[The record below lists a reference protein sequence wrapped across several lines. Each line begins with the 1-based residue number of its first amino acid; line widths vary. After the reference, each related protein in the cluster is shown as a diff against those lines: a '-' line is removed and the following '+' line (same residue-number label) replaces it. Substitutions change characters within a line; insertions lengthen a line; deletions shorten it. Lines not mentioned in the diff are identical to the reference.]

1 MTLGISVAE
10 IVEKSNNPLLRTHS
24 SWCRVRLDAVAE
36 ILNGFAFES
45 SQFTK
50 SEGVPL
56 LRIRDIGKN
65 TTEAFYSGPYDEAY
79 FVKPGDLI
87 IGMDG
92 DFNCANWRGPRALLN
107 QRVCKVTVTSPE
119 YNSKFLEF
127 VLPGYLKAINDLTSS
142 VTVKHLSSKT
152 VGEIPLPCPPL
163 PEQERIVA
171 RLEEL
176 LSDLEA
182 GVAALERV
190 RAGAKRYKSSVL
202 KAAVEGDLTP
212 GPSPK
217 GRGEPRGLPEGWR
230 WVTVE
235 EIGNKNEQTVLTG
248 PFGTNLGREDFA
260 ETGIPVLTIG
270 CLTEYGLNLEK
281 AKYISDAKAKDL
293 EKYRVREGDLLF
305 SRMAI
310 VGRAG
315 LVTRQFDGI
324 VFNYHLMRLRLDCEM
339 IDPYY
344 FLFYVRG
351 SSTVTNYVKEV
362 NHGATRDGI
371 NTEQLL
377 GLPVALPPLEEQRR
391 IVREVEWRLESA
403 RAVEAAV
410 EVGLKRAK
418 RLRQA
423 VLRSAFEGRL

>member
-10 IVEKSNNPLLRTHS
+10 IVEKSNNSLLGIHP
-24 SWCRVRLDAVAE
+24 SWQRVRLDAVAE

-45 SQFTK
+45 FRFTK
-50 SEGVPL
+50 SEGYPL

-79 FVKPGDLI
+79 IVKPGDLV

-92 DFNCANWRGPRALLN
+92 DFNCANWKGPQALLN

-127 VLPGYLKAINDLTSS
+127 AIPGYLKAINDNTSS

-163 PEQERIVA
+163 PEQERIVT

-190 RAGAKRYKSSVL
+190 RAGVKRYKASVL
-202 KAAVEGDLTP
+202 KAACEGKLF
-212 GPSPK
+212 GNKWEVS
-217 GRGEPRGLPEGWR
+217 GELPEGWR
-230 WVTVE
+230 CVTVG
-235 EIGNKNEQTVLTG
+235 EIAEIIGGVTKGRHFRGNKTVTLPYLRVANVQRGYLDLSEMKDIELLENE
-248 PFGTNLGREDFA
+248 
-260 ETGIPVLTIG
+260 I
-270 CLTEYGLNLEK
+270 
-281 AKYISDAKAKDL
+281 
-293 EKYRVREGDLLF
+293 EKYRLREGDVVLTEGGDWDKLGR
-305 SRMAI
+305 SAI
-310 VGRAG
+310 WKGQIDLCVHQNHIFRAR
-315 LVTRQFDGI
+315 VYAD
-324 VFNYHLMRLRLDCEM
+324 
-339 IDPYY
+339 
-344 FLFYVRG
+344 
-351 SSTVTNYVKEV
+351 
-362 NHGATRDGI
+362 
-371 NTEQLL
+371 QLL
-377 GLPVALPPLEEQRR
+377 SEWLLYYTNSEQGQKYFSDSSKQTTNLASINLTQLRSCPIPIPPLEEQRR
-391 IVREVEWRLESA
+391 IVAEVERRLESA
-403 RAVEAAV
+403 QAVEAAV
-410 EVGLKRAK
+410 EAGLKRSR